1 MCYRKLRRLIG
12 FGAAALGAGIL
23 LSYILPGFILAFA
36 EAIILIVAG
45 FMLLKK

>member
-1 MCYRKLRRLIG
+1 MCDRKLRRLIG
-12 FGAAALGAGIL
+12 LCCAALGLGIL

-36 EAIILIVAG
+36 EAIALCVAG